1 MFYGAKELLWDSKSK
16 KPKFDPLAVTA
27 VTYLLTISL
36 IWHKEA
42 WFSIPIMPVVFAI
55 TAIGA

>member
-36 IWHKEA
+36 I
-42 WFSIPIMPVVFAI
+42 
-55 TAIGA
+55 